1 MQGEDSANDQ
11 LPAERVAQAYDP
23 FHDPVLS
30 DPYPF
35 FARARQQAPVFYS
48 SLIDHWVISRHADVS
63 AVLMDHKRFSAR
75 NTLTPIAPL
84 CPAAQAALKDG
95 GWRLKPALG
104 NNDEPDHR
112 RMRDLVRKTFVPA
125 YIKAKEPRMTALT
138 QVGIDRLAGRQEADL
153 VEELIADLPARI
165 ILDMLGFAD
174 DKVDT
179 LLKGGRDRVLFIWGR
194 PTEAEQI
201 KLAHG
206 MATLFRFCAQLI
218 EERSAQPREDFTSDL
233 VRAAAASDD
242 EFSTDDL
249 ASILF
254 AFFTAGHETTATL
267 MANTV
272 YQLLRH
278 IEAWDA
284 ICADNAL
291 IAGAVE
297 EVLRYDSSVIAWR
310 RIAASDTEIAG
321 VTIPKGGQ
329 VLLLLGAA
337 NHDPAQFEAADRFDI
352 GRKNAS
358 RHLSFGKGIHT
369 CLGNTLARTEL
380 RILLEALTAA
390 FPAMRLKADFSPAY
404 LPSIAFHGVRDL
416 PVTLV

>member
-1 MQGEDSANDQ
+1 MQCNGPGKNRQ
-11 LPAERVAQAYDP
+11 TAEMVTQAYDP

-35 FARARQQAPVFYS
+35 FAQARQQAPVFYS
-48 SLIDHWVISRHADVS
+48 PLIDHWVISRHADVS

-125 YIKAKEPRMTALT
+125 YIKAKEPRMAALI
-138 QVGIDRLAGRQEADL
+138 QAGIGRLAGRHEADL

-179 LLKGGRDRVLFIWGR
+179 LLQGGRDRVLFIWGR
-194 PTEAEQI
+194 PTEAEQT

-206 MATLFRFCAQLI
+206 MATLFRFCMQLI
-218 EERSAQPREDFTSDL
+218 EDRNAQPREDFTSDL

-278 IEAWDA
+278 PDTWRA
-284 ICADNAL
+284 ICEDNAL

-310 RIAASDTEIAG
+310 RITEIDTPIAG
-321 VTIPKGGQ
+321 VIIPKDGQ

-337 NHDPAQFEAADRFDI
+337 NHDPEQFEAAYRFDI

-404 LPSIAFHGVRDL
+404 LPSIAFHGVRHL
-416 PVTLV
+416 PVSLV